1 MQVIRLEEA
10 TGGRFIVFLEDGTT
24 FPLGKKEGR
33 NLELEKGK
41 ELSKEQLDWIYSELV
56 FPRGRNYLIC
66 LLAGRD
72 YTIKEVRDKLT
83 KACYPESVIEDI
95 ISYGMEKHYL
105 DDFRYASDY
114 IRIRKTSKSIRQLK
128 YQLSMKGIS
137 SHILG
142 QIEEQNEEEDLYPK
156 VCRYMERQKG
166 SEYEKKAKTYQY
178 FVRKGYNSSFIKEI
192 IGKLNITNKN

>member
-10 TGGRFIVFLEDGTT
+10 SGGRYIVYMEDGIS
-24 FPLGKKEGR
+24 FPIGRKEGK
-33 NLELEKGK
+33 NLELEEGK
-41 ELSKEQLDWIYSELV
+41 ELSADQLEWIFNELV

-66 LLAGRD
+66 LLAGKD
-72 YTIKEVRDKLT
+72 YTIKEVRDKLV
-83 KACYPESVIEDI
+83 KACYPPSVIEDI
-95 ISYGMEKHYL
+95 ICYGVEKHYL

-114 IRIRKTSKSIRQLK
+114 IRLRKSGKSIRQLK

-137 SHILG
+137 SVVLS

-156 VCRYMERQKG
+156 ICRYMERQKG
-166 SEYEKKAKTYQY
+166 NEYERKAKTYQY